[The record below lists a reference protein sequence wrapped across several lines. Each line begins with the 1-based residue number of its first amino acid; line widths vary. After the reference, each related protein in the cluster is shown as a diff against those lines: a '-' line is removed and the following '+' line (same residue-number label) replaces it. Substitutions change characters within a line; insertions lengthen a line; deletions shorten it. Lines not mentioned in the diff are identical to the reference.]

1 MEDQLMMGVEH
12 EREEHKDLYD
22 RCMAGECPPEEE
34 FFGMIAEA
42 HLREDPEYYT
52 HLEEMEEGGEAE
64 EAPEQEQ
71 EQETEQE
78 TGKEPPMSSM
88 RSMDKGKPTGRGAAL
103 QRQLRPY

>member
-34 FFGMIAEA
+34 FYGMIAEA

-52 HLEEMEEGGEAE
+52 HLEEMEKGSETEEAE
-64 EAPEQEQ
+64 EPEEAEEE
-71 EQETEQE
+71 EQETE
-78 TGKEPPMSSM
+78 KEAPMSSM
-88 RSMDKGKPTGRGAAL
+88 RPSDKGKPVGRQAAL

>member
-1 MEDQLMMGVEH
+1 MMGVEH

-34 FFGMIAEA
+34 FYGMIAEA

-52 HLEEMEEGGEAE
+52 HLEEMEEGTEAE
-64 EAPEQEQ
+64 EEKPEEEQEQ
-71 EQETEQE
+71 ENEET
-78 TGKEPPMSSM
+78 KEIPMSSM
-88 RSMDKGKPTGRGAAL
+88 RPSNKGKPMGREGAL

>member
-1 MEDQLMMGVEH
+1 MEDQLMKGVEH

-88 RSMDKGKPTGRGAAL
+88 RPSDKMKPTGRGAAL

>member
-1 MEDQLMMGVEH
+1 MKGVEH

-88 RSMDKGKPTGRGAAL
+88 RPSDKMKPTGRGAAL